1 MGMFIVL
8 YSHISIKVT
17 AFRDCANNRQDNEL
31 LLLTTFLNDVVAL
44 AEDVRKVDLRNWKKR
59 S

>member
-1 MGMFIVL
+1 MFIVL
-8 YSHISIKVT
+8 YSHNSIKVT